1 MHHSSTFAYLT
12 WKLHISLCN
21 QNGKGNSRK
30 IKSIEDH
37 ELQDRKVWKE
47 MMVGV
52 KELLEGKDEW
62 FEQDTEDNEEQ
73 MV

>member
-1 MHHSSTFAYLT
+1 MWPDLE
-12 WKLHISLCN
+12 ISYFSLEY
-21 QNGKGNSRK
+21 GKGNNRK

-37 ELQDRKVWKE
+37 ELKDRKVWKE

-62 FEQDTEDNEEQ
+62 FE
-73 MV
+73 